1 MKLLVIN
8 GSNINMLGIREP
20 EIYGEKSYQDL
31 CNMINKYAEGKK
43 IDVKI
48 YQSNH
53 EGAIVDCI
61 QKAYFD
67 KVDGIIINP
76 GAYTHTSIAILDAL
90 KAVAIKTVEVHL
102 SKIDSREDFRKFSY
116 ISLVANKTI
125 IGHGLN
131 GYLEAIDW
139 FIDLASEGEPN
150 DCKNK

>member
-76 GAYTHTSIAILDAL
+76 GAYTHYFYCNFGCT
-90 KAVAIKTVEVHL
+90 KGCC
-102 SKIDSREDFRKFSY
+102 
-116 ISLVANKTI
+116 N
-125 IGHGLN
+125 
-131 GYLEAIDW
+131 
-139 FIDLASEGEPN
+139 
-150 DCKNK
+150 